1 MKNNIFGE
9 KFVIDTNV
17 AGKSYDE
24 TVTDKMI
31 DVFRELMKSNAAP
44 FLVCFNAEQCS
55 ITLSSNSDDT
65 YVEAEIIPVYG
76 FDKKPTVIGCDM
88 GIGTGYGM
96 CENAYESVDE
106 LERAEPDN
114 EYLPEI
120 KECVNGIKSVLSK
133 VTKQ

>member
-31 DVFRELMKSNAAP
+31 DVFRELMKSDAAP
-44 FLVCFNAEQCS
+44 FLGCFDAEQCS
-55 ITLSSNSDDT
+55 ITLSGNSDDT
-65 YVEAEIIPVYG
+65 YIEAEIYPVYG
-76 FDKKPTVIGCDM
+76 FGDKPTSIGCDV

-120 KECVNGIKSVLSK
+120 KECFKSVENVLSK
-133 VTKQ
+133 ITKQ